1 MNIETTMIKLL
12 NNRGIYSQED
22 IEEFLSEK
30 PQKTYNPF
38 LLHNMEAG
46 VDLILSQINANKRIC
61 IYGDYDADGV
71 TSTTILLNVLSYLTS
86 NITYYIPSRFDEGY
100 GLNMEAID
108 TIKKQN
114 IDMIITVDCGSVSYN
129 EVEYAKKLGLQ
140 ILVTDHHTITD
151 TIADC
156 LVINPKQ
163 KDCTYPF
170 KELAGCGI
178 AFKLAQG
185 ISKKTDIPRK
195 ALTEILDLVGIGTIG
210 DIVPLVDENRTL
222 AKYGLRAINLGGRLG
237 LDTLMEK
244 ISLIRGKVRSEDV
257 SFGIV
262 PHINAAGRM
271 VDAKLGVQLLT
282 STNIEKI
289 QLMADK
295 MVEQNSQRK
304 KIQEDTYKEAVE
316 IIETLHRNDNFL
328 VVLMENAHEGITGI
342 VAGKVKDLYN
352 KPTIIV
358 TPSGDGYKGT
368 GRSIDNIDIYSLLK
382 DHEELFTKFG
392 GHSAACGFS
401 MKKENLEKLRVGL
414 NQNVAKILE
423 GNPMALNKSIYVDME
438 VTISQLTEE
447 LADQIELIAPFGCKN
462 TRPVFRVPAVELSA
476 ISYMGAEKNHVRFLA
491 TDEFGKKI
499 QCVLFGKAKEYDTI
513 MHSLKKHSLVGKFEC
528 QLWNGAKKLQLIVED
543 IEV

>member
-30 PQKTYNPF
+30 PQITYNPF

-244 ISLIRGKVRSEDV
+244 ISLIRGEVRSEDV

-289 QLMADK
+289 QLMSDK

-328 VVLMENAHEGITGI
+328 VVLMEKAHEGITGI

-368 GRSIDNIDIYSLLK
+368 GRSIDNINIYSLLK
-382 DHEELFTKFG
+382 HHEELFTKFG

-414 NQNVAKILE
+414 NQDVAKILE
-423 GNPMALNKSIYVDME
+423 DNPMALNKSIYVDME
-438 VTISQLTEE
+438 VTISQLTEK
-447 LADQIELIAPFGCKN
+447 LADQIELMAPFGCKN
-462 TRPVFRVPAVELSA
+462 TRPIFRVSAVELSA

-491 TDEFGKKI
+491 TDEYGEKI

-513 MHSLKKHSLVGKFEC
+513 MHSLKKHNLVGKFEC